1 MLKPP
6 KCLCIKHFN
15 GFSTFKISCFP
26 IKIQSKTHAFSNAS
40 FRTSFFEILMRL
52 DAKKLD
58 FESPLAPSWAQ
69 NAEPHRPSCSKKAP
83 KTSWGEARGTDLLA
97 RSLSELSLAP
107 FWLIWDGF
115 WMNLYGFDNYF

>member
-1 MLKPP
+1 MGSGHSKS
-6 KCLCIKHFN
+6 HV
-15 GFSTFKISCFP
+15 FSIR
-26 IKIQSKTHAFSNAS
+26 IQSKTDAFSNAS

-58 FESPLAPSWAQ
+58 FGSPLAPSWAQ

-115 WMNLYGFDNYF
+115 WMNLYRLGHNF